1 MATADNPLV
10 QIEPISNGKKRMN
23 IQLNFSPNI
32 RDHFPFETIRPSQET
47 SLSAVEHSYD
57 TNKKF
62 TIIEAPT
69 GTGKSGFGIA
79 AASWA
84 KTKPCFGGDRHRVG
98 GYILTPQ
105 KTLQTQY
112 MNDFAAMGLT
122 ELKGKANYW
131 CHEHDTDCDTGA
143 LLNKSSNQGDDR
155 TVCEDCPYK
164 NAKKAMLSSGVG
176 QMNFAYF
183 LNETQYAGQLGTREM
198 LVLDEGHNVE
208 QQVLGF
214 TDTVITKKRAEEI
227 GVGAMPFIKP
237 GENAKTYEY
246 LVQTFRPA
254 LQEFMQKLEDQL
266 EEAKLMHNREDAV
279 KFAKKLDSYDK
290 YTCRLNRFINSA
302 DHRDW
307 LCWTNTDKGT
317 KESGQLTIK
326 PLTATLFADEVLFK
340 KANKILMMSATI
352 LDFNTVMRNLGIDS
366 GNANIVKLG
375 SEFPL
380 ENRPIFFWPCG
391 SMSAKFF
398 DETLPHM
405 ADGVQ
410 QLMNKYALKK
420 GIVHTHSYKITKYL
434 TEYLRSRGFGPRIIT
449 HDSEKG
455 SREAAVAQ
463 HLESPEPTVLFSPS
477 MTEGLDLKEDLSRF
491 QIICKVP
498 YPFLDPYVKAR
509 LARDEAWYNWCTALT
524 LVQATGRSVRSK
536 TDKAHTYILD
546 SAFEYFL
553 TKNQH
558 VLPPWWTDSI
568 QFLRP
573 KAGVPIQKRW

>member
-1 MATADNPLV
+1 MATESTPLV
-10 QIEPISNGKKRMN
+10 QIAHAGKKQGMN
-23 IQLNFSPNI
+23 LQTNFSPNI
-32 RDHFPFETIRPSQET
+32 RDHFPFETIRPSQEV
-47 SLSAVEHSYD
+47 SLSAIEQSYAED
-57 TNKKF
+57 KKY
-62 TIIEAPT
+62 TIVEAPT

-84 KTKPCFGGDRHRVG
+84 KTKPCYGGDKHRVG

-112 MNDFAAMGLT
+112 MNDFAHMGLT

-131 CHEHDTDCDTGA
+131 CREHDTDCDTGA

-164 NAKKAMLSSGVG
+164 AAKRTMLASGVG

-214 TDTVITKKRAEEI
+214 TDTVITKKRAEEVQC
-227 GVGAMPFIKP
+227 GMMPFIKP
-237 GENAKTYEY
+237 GENAKTYEW
-246 LVQTFRPA
+246 LVSTFRPA
-254 LQEFMQKLEDQL
+254 LVAYMQTLEDQL
-266 EEAKLMHNREDAV
+266 EDAKLTGNREEAV

-290 YTCRLNRFINSA
+290 YTCRLNRFINSS
-302 DHRDW
+302 DHGEW

-317 KESGQLTIK
+317 KESGNLTIK
-326 PLTATLFADEVLFK
+326 PLTATLFAEEVLFS

-352 LDFNTVMRNLGIDS
+352 LDFNTVMRNLGIRPEQ
-366 GNANIVKLG
+366 ANVVKLG

-391 SMSAKFF
+391 SMSHKFIE
-398 DETLPHM
+398 ETLPNM
-405 ADGVQ
+405 ADGVA
-410 QLMNKYALKK
+410 QLMTKYATKK
-420 GIVHTHSYKITKYL
+420 GIVHCHSYRITKYL
-434 TEYLRSRGFGPRIIT
+434 IEYLRSRGFGPRIIT
-449 HDSEKG
+449 HDSEQG

-463 HLESPEPTVLFSPS
+463 HLERSDPTVLFSPS
-477 MTEGLDLKEDLSRF
+477 CTEGLDLKDDLGRF
-491 QIICKVP
+491 AIICKVM
-498 YPFLDPYVKAR
+498 YPALDVYHKAR
-509 LARDEAWYNWCTALT
+509 LERDPDWYQWLTALAM
-524 LVQATGRSVRSK
+524 VQATGRTVRSK
-536 TDKAHTYILD
+536 TDKSHTYILD

-558 VLPPWWTDSI
+558 VLPRWWTDSI
-568 QFLRP
+568 QFLRG
-573 KAGVPIQKRW
+573 KTRTRQV